1 MTAPAT
7 AKFTWRADASRISHA
22 HAPKA
27 TRTVCGEPVTPEQL
41 AWPPLRRCLACAS
54 LTGEGIGL

>member
-1 MTAPAT
+1 M
-7 AKFTWRADASRISHA
+7 S
-22 HAPKA
+22 PKA
-27 TRTVCGEPVTPEQL
+27 ARTVSRGRPVTPENL